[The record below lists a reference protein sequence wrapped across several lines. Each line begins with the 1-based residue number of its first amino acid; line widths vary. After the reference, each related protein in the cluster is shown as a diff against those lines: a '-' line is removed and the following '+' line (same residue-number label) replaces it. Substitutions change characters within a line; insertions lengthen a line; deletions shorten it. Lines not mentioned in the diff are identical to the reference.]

1 MSDYPKEF
9 LDYLNS
15 VKDKRPRTAIQH
27 ILQYGKVTTEEL
39 KEIYGYEHA
48 PRVIRDVRELGIPI
62 KTTMVKGHGDRKIAS
77 YSFDDPSKFENKLSK
92 SAGRTALSKALK
104 KALIKKYGSKCFI
117 YQEYMEDRRLQV
129 DHRIPFEIGG
139 EHDEKDIDYFMLL
152 CGSANRA
159 KSWSCEH
166 CPNWEKKEVSFCIRC
181 FWAYPEDYDHVAG
194 KYEKVLCLV
203 FTNNEIEDY
212 NRLIKQ
218 VGEDKAQ
225 EYIKNLIHDN
235 L

>member
-1 MSDYPKEF
+1 
-9 LDYLNS
+9 
-15 VKDKRPRTAIQH
+15 
-27 ILQYGKVTTEEL
+27 
-39 KEIYGYEHA
+39 
-48 PRVIRDVRELGIPI
+48 
-62 KTTMVKGHGDRKIAS
+62 
-77 YSFDDPSKFENKLSK
+77 
-92 SAGRTALSKALK
+92 
-104 KALIKKYGSKCFI
+104 
-117 YQEYMEDRRLQV
+117 
-129 DHRIPFEIGG
+129 
-139 EHDEKDIDYFMLL
+139 MLL

-166 CPNWEKKEVSFCIRC
+166 CPNWEKKEVSFCVRC

-212 NRLIKQ
+212 NRLIEQ
-218 VGEDKAQ
+218 VGEDNAQ